1 MKRVEIATAMF
12 APLLQGAEVLEV
24 ACGCAEFSICAASLA
39 KNVHCIDLDTQRLP
53 TEVLS
58 AGNIHFSIM
67 DAAKLDYSNACFDVV
82 VLYNAIG
89 HLTSVLEDVISEC
102 KRVLRFNGKICIIS
116 SSKLDSNVIHFDLL
130 PILQKL
136 SLCYE
141 KTHNGP
147 FDVLTIH

>member
-1 MKRVEIATAMF
+1 MKRSEMAAAMF
-12 APLLQGAEVLEV
+12 APLLHGAEVLEV

-39 KNVHCIDLDTQRLP
+39 KNVYCIDLDDQRLP
-53 TEVLS
+53 KEILS

-67 DAAKLDYSNACFDVV
+67 DAAKMDYSNACFDIV

-89 HLTSVLEDVISEC
+89 HLTNVLEDVIFEC
-102 KRVLRFNGKICIIS
+102 KRVLRSNGKICIIS
-116 SSKLDSNVIHFDLL
+116 SSKLDHNVIHFDLL

-141 KTHNGP
+141 KAHNGP
-147 FDVLTIH
+147 FDVLIIH